1 MKRKINFN
9 KHAGV
14 KDFVDFKAIYNAVEN
29 ALESLD
35 GGAEFKINNNYSV
48 IWNDGSSNGMYEDR
62 YVGLIYWQIDLYKN
76 SKYEKSYCLAHYFNL
91 YVELFKGN
99 RDIVSDI
106 ALSISND
113 INIKKD

>member
-1 MKRKINFN
+1 MKKEINFN

-14 KDFVDFKAIYNAVEN
+14 KEFVDFNAIYNAVEN

-35 GGAEFKINNNYSV
+35 RSAEFKINNNYSV
-48 IWNDGSSNGMYEDR
+48 IWDDGSSDGMYESM
-62 YVGLIYWQIDLYKN
+62 YVGLVDWRIDLYKN
-76 SKYEKSYCLAHYFNL
+76 SKYENSYCLAHYFNL

>member
-14 KDFVDFKAIYNAVEN
+14 KEFVDFNAIYNAVEK

-35 GGAEFKINNNYSV
+35 RSAEFKINNNYSV
-48 IWNDGSSNGMYEDR
+48 IWNDGSSEGRYIGLMYWR
-62 YVGLIYWQIDLYKN
+62 IDLYKN
-76 SKYEKSYCLAHYFNL
+76 SKYENSYCLEHYFNF
-91 YVELFKGN
+91 YVELLKGN

-106 ALSISND
+106 ASSISND